1 MGSGYT
7 TTPDALA
14 LGAQP
19 DLVDGVQHDVVPAQP
34 GFAAQQISAG
44 TRSIAVLGLG
54 YVGLPTGI
62 GLATG
67 GAKVTGI
74 DVSERRLQDIRE
86 GSVDLAAVEREHL
99 QTAME
104 LNELMLT
111 SSPGALEAAD
121 AVMICVPTPVDDRH
135 EPDLRMLEAA
145 CETVVAHARRD
156 QVIVLTSTTYV
167 GSTHELLARPLAERG
182 LRPGREVFVAFS
194 PERIDPGNGRWD
206 QRDVPR
212 VVGGV
217 TDRCAREAA
226 EIVRPVSGGVH
237 MVSSCEAAEMTK
249 LYENT
254 FRAVNIAWANEMAG
268 ASRAFGLD
276 PTEITRAAATKPYGI
291 LTFWPGAGVGGHC
304 IPCDPHYLLRGL
316 RERRADAPLTRRAM
330 KAIGS
335 RPHVVA
341 ERIVELLEDAGVEPA
356 EGRVLVVGASYKP
369 GVRDTRESP
378 AVQIMRCLWG
388 EGVTVAYHDPL
399 VRTLDGGDGLAILS
413 AAHPRAGDYDLAVL
427 VTLHDG
433 FDYGWLN
440 EFEHVLDCTYR
451 TPLGAHRALI

>member
-1 MGSGYT
+1 MGSGSV

-19 DLVDGVQHDVVPAQP
+19 NDGHVVQQQP
-34 GFAAQQISAG
+34 GFPAKEIPTISV
-44 TRSIAVLGLG
+44 AVLGLG

-86 GSVDLAAVEREHL
+86 GSVDLAAGEREHL
-99 QTAME
+99 RSALE
-104 LNELMLT
+104 LNGLMLT

-121 AVMICVPTPVDDRH
+121 AVMICVPTPVDDRL
-135 EPDLRMLEAA
+135 EPDLRMLRAA

-167 GSTHELLARPLAERG
+167 GSTQELLAQPLAERG
-182 LRPGREVFVAFS
+182 LRPGREIFVAFS
-194 PERIDPGNGRWD
+194 PERIDPGNGHWD
-206 QRDVPR
+206 QCDVPR

-226 EIVRPVSGGVH
+226 QIVGSVSAGVH
-237 MVSSCEAAEMTK
+237 IVSSCEAAEMTK

-276 PTEITRAAATKPYGI
+276 PHEITRAAGTKPYGI
-291 LTFWPGAGVGGHC
+291 LTFRPGAGVGGHC

-316 RERRADAPLTRRAM
+316 RDRRADAPLTRRAM
-330 KAIGS
+330 KAIES

-341 ERIVELLEDAGVEPA
+341 ERVIELLEEAGVDPA

-378 AVQIMRCLWG
+378 AVRIMRSLWG
-388 EGVTVAYHDPL
+388 EGVAVAYHDPL
-399 VRTLDGGDGLAILS
+399 VRSLEAGDGLAILS
-413 AAHPRAGDYDLAVL
+413 AAHPRACDYDLAVL

-433 FDYGWLN
+433 FDYGWLG

-451 TPLGAHRALI
+451 TPLGAKRSLI

>member
-1 MGSGYT
+1 MGSGSV

-19 DLVDGVQHDVVPAQP
+19 AVTPSRDA
-34 GFAAQQISAG
+34 
-44 TRSIAVLGLG
+44 TRTVAVLGLG

-62 GLATG
+62 GLAAG
-67 GAKVTGI
+67 GVKVTGV

-86 GSVDLAAVEREHL
+86 GSVDLAEGERESL
-99 QTAME
+99 QSVLEQDE
-104 LNELMLT
+104 LLLT
-111 SSPGALEAAD
+111 SSPGAIAAAD
-121 AVMICVPTPVDDRH
+121 AVLICVPTPVDERQQ
-135 EPDLRMLEAA
+135 PDLRLLVAA
-145 CETVVAHARRD
+145 CKTVVAQARRD

-167 GSTHELLARPLAERG
+167 GSTRELLVQPLLDRG
-182 LRPGREVFVAFS
+182 LRPGREIAVAFS

-212 VVGGV
+212 IVGGV
-217 TDRCAREAA
+217 TESCARAA
-226 EIVRPVSGGVH
+226 VEVVGAVSAGVH
-237 MVSSCEAAEMTK
+237 VVSSCEAAEMTK

-268 ASRAFGLD
+268 ASRALGLD
-276 PTEITRAAATKPYGI
+276 PVEITRAAATKPYGFMP
-291 LTFWPGAGVGGHC
+291 FWPGAGVGGHC

-316 RERRADAPLTRRAM
+316 REVRADAPLTRRAM
-330 KAIGS
+330 KAIES

-341 ERIVELLEDAGVEPA
+341 GRVVEILEQEGVEPA

-369 GVRDTRESP
+369 GVRDVRESP
-378 AVQIMRCLWG
+378 ALRIMHSLAG

-399 VRTLDGGDGLAILS
+399 VRSFEATDKLAMLS
-413 AAHPRAGDYDLAVL
+413 VARPRPSDYDVAVI

-433 FDYGWLN
+433 CDYSWLA
-440 EFEHVLDCTYR
+440 EFEQVLDCTYR
-451 TPLGAHRALI
+451 TALGVERSLI

>member
-1 MGSGYT
+1 MGNGSV

-14 LGAQP
+14 LGADQN
-19 DLVDGVQHDVVPAQP
+19 VAQQQP
-34 GFAAQQISAG
+34 GFPAKEIPL
-44 TRSIAVLGLG
+44 RSVAVLGLG

-62 GLATG
+62 GLAFG
-67 GAKVTGI
+67 GAKVTGV

-86 GSVDLAAVEREHL
+86 GSVDLAAGERERL
-99 QTAME
+99 QSALE

-111 SSPGALEAAD
+111 SSPGAIEAAD
-121 AVMICVPTPVDDRH
+121 AVVICVPTPVDDRL
-135 EPDLRMLEAA
+135 EPDLRPLRAA

-156 QVIVLTSTTYV
+156 QVIILTSTTYV
-167 GSTHELLARPLAERG
+167 GSTKELLAQPLAERG
-182 LRPGREVFVAFS
+182 LRAGREIFVAFS

-206 QRDVPR
+206 QHDVPR
-212 VVGGV
+212 VVGGA
-217 TDRCAREAA
+217 TERCAREAA
-226 EIVRPVSGGVH
+226 QVVGTVSAGVH
-237 MVSSCEAAEMTK
+237 LVSSCEAAEMTK

-304 IPCDPHYLLRGL
+304 IPCDPHYLLQGL
-316 RERRADAPLTRRAM
+316 RELRADAPLTRRAM
-330 KAIGS
+330 KAIES

-341 ERIVELLEDAGVEPA
+341 ERVVELLEEQDVDLA
-356 EGRVLVVGASYKP
+356 EARVLVVGASYKP

-378 AVQIMRCLWG
+378 AVRIMRSLARDG
-388 EGVTVAYHDPL
+388 ISVAYHDPL
-399 VRTLDGGDGLAILS
+399 VRSLEAGDGLAVLS
-413 AAHPRAGDYDLAVL
+413 VARPRPSDFDIAVM

-433 FDYGWLN
+433 CDYSWLGQFD
-440 EFEHVLDCTYR
+440 HVLDCTYR
-451 TPLGAHRALI
+451 TPLGAQRSLI

>member
-1 MGSGYT
+1 MGSGYV

-14 LGAQP
+14 LGTEQDVAQR
-19 DLVDGVQHDVVPAQP
+19 QP
-34 GFAAQQISAG
+34 GFPAKEIQ
-44 TRSIAVLGLG
+44 TRSVAVLGLG

-74 DVSERRLQDIRE
+74 DVSHRRLQDIRE
-86 GSVDLAAVEREHL
+86 GSVDLAEGEREHL
-99 QTAME
+99 RSALE
-104 LNELMLT
+104 LNELRLT

-121 AVMICVPTPVDDRH
+121 AVMICVPTPVDDRL
-135 EPDLRMLEAA
+135 EPDLRMLRAA

-167 GSTHELLARPLAERG
+167 GSTQELLAQPLAERG
-182 LRPGREVFVAFS
+182 LRPGREIFVAFS

-226 EIVRPVSGGVH
+226 EIVGAVSAGVH
-237 MVSSCEAAEMTK
+237 LVSSCEAAEMTK

-276 PTEITRAAATKPYGI
+276 PTEITRAAGTKPYGI

-330 KAIGS
+330 KAIES

-341 ERIVELLEDAGVEPA
+341 ERAVELLEDAGVDPA

-378 AVQIMRCLWG
+378 AVQIMRSLWS
-388 EGVTVAYHDPL
+388 EGIAVAYHDPL
-399 VRTLDGGDGLAILS
+399 VRSLEAGDGLAILS
-413 AAHPRAGDYDLAVL
+413 AARPRASDYDLAVL

-433 FDYGWLN
+433 FDYGWLG

-451 TPLGAHRALI
+451 TPLGAQRSLI